1 MARKDELLAQEQLEE
16 IQGANKEELERIVI
30 ESMQQ
35 ARKHTRLMKS
45 DQQIQALNQDRKH
58 LEGAYK
64 DKIAGAQL
72 RAELALERLE
82 AMNEL

>member
-16 IQGANKEELERIVI
+16 IQEANRARLEEIVI

-58 LEGAYK
+58 LEGGYK
-64 DKIAGAQL
+64 DKIKGSEL

-82 AMNEL
+82 AMDEL